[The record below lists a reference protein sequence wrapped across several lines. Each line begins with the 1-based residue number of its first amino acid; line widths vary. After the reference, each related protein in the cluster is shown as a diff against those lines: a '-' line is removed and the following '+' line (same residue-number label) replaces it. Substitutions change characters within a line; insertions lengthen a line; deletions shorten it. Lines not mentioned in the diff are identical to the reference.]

1 MHNMQAGVT
10 MTYWRPRLGGSALT
24 GAKYVHASIEV
35 VKEYLTFFV
44 AAPAYAEVLTGPGRI
59 VALYHRPSTL
69 CQIR

>member
-1 MHNMQAGVT
+1 M
-10 MTYWRPRLGGSALT
+10 T

-44 AAPAYAEVLTGPGRI
+44 AAPAYAEVLTGLGRI
-59 VALYHRPSTL
+59 VTLYHRPSTL